1 MTNCN
6 RKISQY
12 SEYTGLT
19 PSDLI
24 FPVVDTSIYSN
35 FNLPYDNLVAAIQG
49 SLSGSGIYNIFLSGD
64 TTLVA
69 EHLGGGYIYVDL
81 LPLLNYVTYEFTGN
95 TSATCISDLYVH
107 NLAGCSPINVLTDI
121 YTEKAISG
129 GTFHGDGSEI
139 INGKHAN
146 LSDVLGGDY
155 HLTQTQYNQIS
166 GDTYYSKNIDFIY
179 HTGDTNNPHSVT
191 ASQINAYTKTETDQ
205 WLASKIS
212 HSASTAANDF
222 LVGSG
227 SNTFIKKT
235 LNETKAILGI
245 GHSLTS
251 STINTTTNSVTD
263 VALANMYVIPGAGT
277 YIVWFVSTY
286 SNSNTNG
293 TTTFSIYANNSLIS
307 SEAMTNPAANT
318 LYPVHVLNQVT
329 VTDDQAIE
337 IRWKASANTSTCWS
351 RTLTLIKIA

>member
-49 SLSGSGIYNIFLSGD
+49 SF
-64 TTLVA
+64 
-69 EHLGGGYIYVDL
+69 
-81 LPLLNYVTYEFTGN
+81 
-95 TSATCISDLYVH
+95 
-107 NLAGCSPINVLTDI
+107 
-121 YTEKAISG
+121 
-129 GTFHGDGSEI
+129 
-139 INGKHAN
+139 
-146 LSDVLGGDY
+146 
-155 HLTQTQYNQIS
+155 
-166 GDTYYSKNIDFIY
+166 
-179 HTGDTNNPHSVT
+179 VT

-286 SNSNTNG
+286 SNSNANR
-293 TTTFSIYANNSLIS
+293 TTTFSIYVNNSLIS